1 MNKPHTLSELK
12 QSLIDAACMC
22 AEDIVSKSS
31 FNGELIVSDKA
42 LSTVCALVDAIHN
55 IPTDDEPV
63 ADTAVSQVDTPPV
76 SQPVP
81 LAPPPPPPGY
91 VYAKDGSIVLKE
103 QPVIEEPAPEVVKG
117 APASTNTSGAIP
129 SPTPAVAPASYMAGA
144 MSDTPPRTRRRRL
157 D

>member
-1 MNKPHTLSELK
+1 MNEHHTLSELK

-42 LSTVCALVDAIHN
+42 LSTLCALVDAIHN

-63 ADTAVSQVDTPPV
+63 ADTATSQDVTPTT
-76 SQPVP
+76 QPVAP
-81 LAPPPPPPGY
+81 VAPPPPPPGY

-103 QPVIEEPAPEVVKG
+103 QPVIPEPAPEVVNE
-117 APASTNTSGAIP
+117 APAQTNTSGAIP
-129 SPTPAVAPASYMAGA
+129 SPTPATAPASYMAGVVPN
-144 MSDTPPRTRRRRL
+144 TPSRTRRRRL